1 MVVVAVEI
9 PQVVA
14 GVVVVVPEAVR
25 PTRRVVGVL
34 ALAVVGEVAQ
44 VVAAAHRPVAA
55 VLVAATAFVM
65 GVTAPVAK

>member
-1 MVVVAVEI
+1 
-9 PQVVA
+9 
-14 GVVVVVPEAVR
+14 VPEAVR

-34 ALAVVGEVAQ
+34 VLAVVGEVAQ